1 MNIPTINNTNE
12 VSMNEMERTIK
23 ELEAITNVEPKTDD
37 ELNSMS
43 WFDTVDYYNELH
55 KEASFGYMESVA

>member
-1 MNIPTINNTNE
+1 
-12 VSMNEMERTIK
+12 MNEMERTIK